1 MRHWTSFAI
10 IFLFCSLSFAQQCQS
25 TFKPKKELA
34 AQTYLCP
41 EAMQA
46 DLAQLHKHILDTHP
60 NPTYYGSLND
70 LSEAY
75 NVAKSK
81 IDKPLTVF
89 DFALVV
95 NAYLFVLKDSH
106 TGINPKQF
114 LYEVNGQRKVLPFF
128 VEMVSDKFYISGA
141 YNPDFIIGAE
151 LLQIDTFSVK
161 ELFNYAL
168 ALSLDRK
175 SVV

>member
-41 EAMQA
+41 EAMQT

-81 IDKPLTVF
+81 IDKPLTECTWISFVS
-89 DFALVV
+89 
-95 NAYLFVLKDSH
+95 YLFSLLS
-106 TGINPKQF
+106 GIK
-114 LYEVNGQRKVLPFF
+114 
-128 VEMVSDKFYISGA
+128 I
-141 YNPDFIIGAE
+141 
-151 LLQIDTFSVK
+151 
-161 ELFNYAL
+161 
-168 ALSLDRK
+168 
-175 SVV
+175 